1 MATAEVERFSVEA
14 AAASSDT
21 KATADAAVAEATAK
35 KQTADAAVA
44 AAAAKLKA
52 ATDRATPTD
61 TADIV
66 LSEPIAI
73 RVK

>member
-1 MATAEVERFSVEA
+1 LTAEA
-14 AAASSDT
+14 AAAASET
-21 KATADAAVAEATAK
+21 NAAADAGVAEATAK

-44 AAAAKLKA
+44 AAVAKLKA